1 MFQYKSQDRNQLFN
15 IDKLNIISV
24 EDAIKFLNIIEKK
37 MPQVKAMLQA
47 AGGRVV
53 LLENQ
58 LNRPASPTL
67 GYKSLEEMKQEAPV
81 QNIEIP
87 QSQTDEEKVDNQAVV
102 DTRLAQMKEAK
113 EAGATTAPEVE
124 TAPEAEAAPAK
135 PKTTAKKLQKK

>member
-124 TAPEAEAAPAK
+124 TPEVETAIAK